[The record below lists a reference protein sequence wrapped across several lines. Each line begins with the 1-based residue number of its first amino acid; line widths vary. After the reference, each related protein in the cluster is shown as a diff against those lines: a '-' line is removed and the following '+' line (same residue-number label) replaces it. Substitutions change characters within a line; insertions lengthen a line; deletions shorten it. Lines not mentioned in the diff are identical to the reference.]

1 MLPKNGDQAALRKVW
16 LIASMVVLWAIAP
29 LGNLN
34 LDPHILVN
42 GPDIYGTP
50 MNVNGLGVDGIPV
63 NVNNLDVNG
72 NQTDWTLSHND
83 FPHYQISLLGY
94 LGPFSNAHLLLPTPN
109 LSLVCVST
117 QVPYL
122 SPHIARAWKHRTLS
136 NEFGTTLLQG
146 RTSFPLVHDSYLHT
160 SCVFVLAKWI
170 PEKTPP
176 NHFQRNFLNVF

>member
-1 MLPKNGDQAALRKVW
+1 
-16 LIASMVVLWAIAP
+16 
-29 LGNLN
+29 
-34 LDPHILVN
+34 
-42 GPDIYGTP
+42 
-50 MNVNGLGVDGIPV
+50 MNANGLGVDGIPV

-109 LSLVCVST
+109 LSLVCVTT

-136 NEFGTTLLQG
+136 NEFDTTLLQG
-146 RTSFPLVHDSYLHT
+146 RTAFPLVHDSYLHT

-176 NHFQRNFLNVF
+176 NHFQRNFLNVFQTSSWAWVSIELWLRRRSPQMAPIMGTQKKIILFKTSLCFQRQNG